1 MKPQDLITAL
11 VKAINTGDKETLVA
25 LFTGQSSVRDGGL
38 WYTGPAA
45 IKHWIRDCIE
55 RYSLSLEILTVS
67 GEDRAWLFEALVSG
81 TFEGSPV
88 RIEHRVTIQDEKIA
102 SLDI

>member
-1 MKPQDLITAL
+1 MNPQDLITAL
-11 VKAINTGDKETLVA
+11 VRAINSGDNEALIA
-25 LFTGQSSVRDGGL
+25 LFSRQSSVRDGGL
-38 WYTGPAA
+38 WYTGPTA

-67 GEDRAWLFEALVSG
+67 GEDRSWLFEALVSG

-88 RIEHRVTIQDEKIA
+88 RVEHRVTILGEKIA
-102 SLDI
+102 NLDI